1 MTIVAAS
8 TAARAFGGKCSFSPH
23 IVLWWLKSAQARRA
37 TECDIPERRLC
48 AWAFRLCCSGG
59 MLQSHRTTVGTVS
72 AIFLAVKS
80 TIFKVQLQVND
91 MDRRYFHAHSLT
103 LARHPSET
111 DERMM
116 VRLLAFALHAHDALQ
131 FAGGLSC
138 DEADLWRKDLTG
150 AIDLWIAV
158 GQPDEQQIRRACG
171 RARKVMVYTYS
182 GRSAQV
188 WWQKSAATLERSK
201 NLSVIDLTAASG
213 EALAALV
220 EHGMQMQCFIQDGE
234 VQMMGGEAI
243 VPIGL
248 TTRIAAR

>member
-1 MTIVAAS
+1 
-8 TAARAFGGKCSFSPH
+8 
-23 IVLWWLKSAQARRA
+23 
-37 TECDIPERRLC
+37 
-48 AWAFRLCCSGG
+48 
-59 MLQSHRTTVGTVS
+59 
-72 AIFLAVKS
+72 
-80 TIFKVQLQVND
+80 
-91 MDRRYFHAHSLT
+91 MDRKYFHVHSLI

-116 VRLLAFALHAHDALQ
+116 VRLLAFALHADEALQ

-138 DEADLWRKDLTG
+138 DEPDLWRRDLTG
-150 AIDLWIAV
+150 AIELWIAV

-171 RARKVMVYTYS
+171 RARQVIVYAYS

-188 WWQKSAATLERSK
+188 WWQRSAATLARSK
-201 NLSVIDLTAASG
+201 NLTVIDLAAASS

-220 EHGMQMQCFIQDGE
+220 EQGMQMQCFIQDAD
-234 VQMMGGEAI
+234 VQMMNDEAI